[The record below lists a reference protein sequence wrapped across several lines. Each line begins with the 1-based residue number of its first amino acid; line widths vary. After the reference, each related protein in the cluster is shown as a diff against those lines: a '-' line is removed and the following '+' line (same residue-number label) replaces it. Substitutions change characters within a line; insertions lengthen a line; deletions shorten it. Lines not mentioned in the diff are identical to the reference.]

1 MKLAERH
8 SQQGGDPAVTRSAS
22 DAASW
27 STVSLD
33 VRCPRGVAEACLR
46 VLLKGARRRQ
56 VAGASA
62 HQESTTP
69 RRSKEHYDAA
79 QRSYDAKRGSD
90 AAAGDHSGS
99 RREDERPRYRPAPS
113 LRGGEAGG
121 RGDGPRHYRAGG
133 GRGPWSRDDAGPRG
147 DDS

>member
-1 MKLAERH
+1 MKLAERD
-8 SQQGGDPAVTRSAS
+8 SQQGGHPAVTRSAS

-46 VLLKGARRRQ
+46 VLLKGARRWQ

-69 RRSKEHYDAA
+69 RRFVHIDPYSLD
-79 QRSYDAKRGSD
+79 R
-90 AAAGDHSGS
+90 S
-99 RREDERPRYRPAPS
+99 RRFRRESTAILTLSPKETWPWTSISKPS
-113 LRGGEAGG
+113 LWHCTSSWTIFTRATSNPACPPVVGQ
-121 RGDGPRHYRAGG
+121 RHR
-133 GRGPWSRDDAGPRG
+133 
-147 DDS
+147 